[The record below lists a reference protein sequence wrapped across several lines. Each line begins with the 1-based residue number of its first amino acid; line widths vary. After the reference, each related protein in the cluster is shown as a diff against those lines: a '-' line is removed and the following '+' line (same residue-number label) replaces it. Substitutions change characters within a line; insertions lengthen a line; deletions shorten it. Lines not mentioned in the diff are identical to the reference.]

1 MEFTIEANGIRL
13 SVDAD
18 FDLDLTYVQDF
29 LDSLVPTF
37 EFFYDEIEIDEEE
50 FDDEEDDGV
59 EYDEDGVAWWYDDEN
74 EEWYYFDEDE
84 YDWVAVE

>member
-50 FDDEEDDGV
+50 EDEI
-59 EYDEDGVAWWYDDEN
+59 EYDEDGVAWWYDEENDEL
-74 EEWYYFDEDE
+74 YYCEGDIEDED
-84 YDWVAVE
+84 DWVLVEE

>member
-1 MEFTIEANGIRL
+1 MEFTIVANGIRL
-13 SVDAD
+13 GIDAD

-37 EFFYDEIEIDEEE
+37 EFFYDDIEDEEE

-84 YDWVAVE
+84 DDWVAVE